1 MEIQGGQTWRQVMS
15 ATRNKCPC
23 SQCIT
28 YAICHRSPSVK
39 TLVDKCTII
48 NDYITSRYRAVKVI
62 KVIEP
67 KWYINPQEGEPML
80 LEGASNIFNYS
91 KQVRKKGKEKNG

>member
-1 MEIQGGQTWRQVMS
+1 MS
-15 ATRNKCPC
+15 ATRNNGPC

-28 YAICHRSPSVK
+28 YAICHRSASVK

-67 KWYINPQEGEPML
+67 KWYINPQEGEPRIS
-80 LEGASNIFNYS
+80 EAARNISSYSN
-91 KQVRKKGKEKNG
+91 QVKKERERQKWINAHVKIV